1 MKNKAEW
8 VYKELIRRARLYQ
21 ADDGSPGPLAYQ
33 WGWRDMS
40 EQLRQVAE
48 AIKKKAKP

>member
-21 ADDGSPGPLAYQ
+21 ADDGSPGPLVC
-33 WGWRDMS
+33 WGWRDIS
-40 EQLRQVAE
+40 EHLREIAE
-48 AIKKKAKP
+48 AIKKKAKL